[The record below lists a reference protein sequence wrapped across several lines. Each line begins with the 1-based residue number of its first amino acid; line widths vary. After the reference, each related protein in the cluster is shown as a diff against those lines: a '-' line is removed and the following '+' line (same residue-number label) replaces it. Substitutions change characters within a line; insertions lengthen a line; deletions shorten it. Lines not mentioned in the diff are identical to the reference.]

1 MTYSYAEKKRIRKDF
16 GVREQVLE
24 VPNLLAIQLDSYQRF
39 LTSKAEGWEE
49 GEIGL
54 EAAFRSVFPIEA
66 IPAQLRWNTTAMNSA
81 SRRLMS
87 KSVRFEA

>member
-54 EAAFRSVFPIEA
+54 EAAFRSVFPIEGYT
-66 IPAQLRWNTTAMNSA
+66 RTAA
-81 SRRLMS
+81 L
-87 KSVRFEA
+87 E